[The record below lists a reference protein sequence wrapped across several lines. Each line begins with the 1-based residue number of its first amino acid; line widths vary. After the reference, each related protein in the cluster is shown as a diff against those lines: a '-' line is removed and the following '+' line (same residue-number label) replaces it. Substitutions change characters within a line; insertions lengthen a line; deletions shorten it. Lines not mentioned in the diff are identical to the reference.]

1 MNMGQ
6 YIPKSVVLDELKRR
20 RDAALERQKNLEAI
34 GQESVINE
42 MVANELNIIIASI
55 NHLEVKEVDKEVDL
69 EEASRNYAD
78 NEEYGDDVYFAI
90 KAAFEAGAEWKK
102 EHFWKPSK
110 EQIEALEHSLGDYNI
125 KIFEDRY
132 EILKS
137 LYNDLKKLKEE

>member
-1 MNMGQ
+1 MTDKVQKIREEVERLKLCTM
-6 YIPKSVVLDELKRR
+6 DEHMKFYSE
-20 RDAALERQKNLEAI
+20 AAEAEYNTLCKVEKI
-34 GQESVINE
+34 IDSLQEE
-42 MVANELNIIIASI
+42 PANE
-55 NHLEVKEVDKEVDL
+55 DL

-102 EHFWKPSK
+102 EHPWKPS
-110 EQIEALEHSLGDYNI
+110 EGQLEALEHSLGDYNI